1 MGSPFIGGGTAG
13 QGAGV
18 KFTETRLS
26 GAFVVEP
33 ELIKDDRGFFARSF
47 CRQEFARLGLVGE
60 FVQNN
65 VSFNA
70 TKGTLRGLH
79 YQSDPFPETKLVR
92 CTMGRI
98 FDAIVDIRP
107 RSSGFGQWFGAELS
121 ADNRTALYI
130 PVGFAHG
137 FITLEDDCEMFYQ
150 MSEVFHPECARSLCW
165 KDPEVGIAWPEYPS
179 VISDKDAAAPKL
191 QEIIG

>member
-1 MGSPFIGGGTAG
+1 MGSPFIRGGTAG

-98 FDAIVDIRP
+98 FDVIVDIRP
-107 RSSGFGQWFGAELS
+107 QSRSYSQWFAIELS
-121 ADNRTALYI
+121 ARNRLALYV
-130 PVGFAHG
+130 PAGFAHG
-137 FITLEDDCEMFYQ
+137 FMTLADDCEVFYQ
-150 MSEVFHPECARSLCW
+150 MSEYYHPDCTGSVLW
-165 KDPEVGIAWPEYPS
+165 SDPGIGVEWPAGPS
-179 VISDKDAAAPKL
+179 IVSAKDAASPGL
-191 QEIIG
+191 MDLR